1 MSSNLIVFIPNNEQ
15 KLSTDNNFELFKL
28 IHPSSGILSFFCIR
42 NNELY
47 ELKQL
52 SNENE
57 RSWFIENNVKEE
69 GSFYCISPFDPLFI
83 LINVFEKMKDKKD
96 FFQQLDIILYNDEIP
111 SYSLLSQI
119 NNIEDRIKNICDINV
134 INIQSNEAVYKFN
147 ETKVLNW
154 LNKKVQNICE
164 KFENFSLCMN
174 ILKKFDSSTEDIEIK
189 KKRIAVILMSEYL
202 SVKWSIKLKN
212 SLNLPEPIEKEN
224 NYVYAEEEFIYSN
237 SKRNIVDEPIK
248 EAKKKK
254 TNLTPGQQRLA
265 KANKSG
271 MKSLEFF
278 FKKK

>member
-1 MSSNLIVFIPNNEQ
+1 MSSNLVVFIPNNEQ
-15 KLSTDNNFELFKL
+15 KQDNNFELFKL

-57 RSWFIENNVKEE
+57 RSWFFENNVKEE

-83 LINVFEKMKDKKD
+83 LINVFEKMEDKKD

-119 NNIEDRIKNICDINV
+119 NNIEDRIKNICDTNV
-134 INIQSNEAVYKFN
+134 INIQANEAVYKFN

-154 LNKKVQNICE
+154 LNKKVQSICE
-164 KFENFSLCMN
+164 NFEKFSLCMN
-174 ILKKFDSSTEDIEIK
+174 ILKKLETSTEDIEIK

-224 NYVYAEEEFIYSN
+224 NYVYAEEELIYTN
-237 SKRNIVDEPIK
+237 NKRNIVDEPTK
-248 EAKKKK
+248 ETKKKK
-254 TNLTPGQQRLA
+254 VILTPGQQRLA